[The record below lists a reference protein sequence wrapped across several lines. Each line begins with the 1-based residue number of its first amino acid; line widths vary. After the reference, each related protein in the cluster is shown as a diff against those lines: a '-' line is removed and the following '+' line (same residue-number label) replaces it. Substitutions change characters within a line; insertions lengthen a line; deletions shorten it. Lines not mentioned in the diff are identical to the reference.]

1 MAKFEKAMTSS
12 LLDSLLPVYGNPRE
26 DIPVWDAEQKMY
38 ICDEYTSANG
48 NRYYRGVRLSDNI
61 AVLERIGQWHNWTYL
76 SGLELYV
83 LEEGKP
89 RLVQKRE
96 YSKTIRNSDFVRS
109 ESQAMLEAYLGE
121 GDTDACERMT
131 DSQRQAWADLLLGA
145 CYGEPDPGLMARVDI
160 VLKLSKENRQ

>member
-1 MAKFEKAMTSS
+1 MAKFEKAMTGS

-83 LEEGKP
+83 LKEGKP

-96 YSKTIRNSDFVRS
+96 
-109 ESQAMLEAYLGE
+109 
-121 GDTDACERMT
+121 
-131 DSQRQAWADLLLGA
+131 
-145 CYGEPDPGLMARVDI
+145 
-160 VLKLSKENRQ
+160 

>member
-1 MAKFEKAMTSS
+1 MAKFEKAMAGS

-48 NRYYRGVRLSDNI
+48 NRYYKGVRLSDNI

-76 SGLELYV
+76 SGIELYV
-83 LEEGKP
+83 LEQGQP

-96 YSKTIRNSDFVRS
+96 YSKTFRKGDFVRS
-109 ESQAMLEAYLGE
+109 ESQAMLEAYLADGNN
-121 GDTDACERMT
+121 GACERMT
-131 DSQRQAWADLLLGA
+131 DSQRKAWADLLLGA
-145 CYGEPDPGLMARVDI
+145 CYGEPDQGLMARLNG
-160 VLKLSKENRQ
+160 VLEISKECRK

>member
-1 MAKFEKAMTSS
+1 MAKFEKAMAGS
-12 LLDSLLPVYGNPRE
+12 LLDSFLPVYGNPRE

-48 NRYYRGVRLSDNI
+48 NRYYKGVRLSDNI

-76 SGLELYV
+76 SGIELYV
-83 LEEGKP
+83 LEQGKP

-96 YSKTIRNSDFVRS
+96 YSKTFRKGDFVRS
-109 ESQAMLEAYLGE
+109 ESQTMLEAYLAD
-121 GDTDACERMT
+121 GDNGACERMT
-131 DSQRQAWADLLLGA
+131 DSQRKAWADLLLGA
-145 CYGEPDPGLMARVDI
+145 CYGEPGQGLMARVDM